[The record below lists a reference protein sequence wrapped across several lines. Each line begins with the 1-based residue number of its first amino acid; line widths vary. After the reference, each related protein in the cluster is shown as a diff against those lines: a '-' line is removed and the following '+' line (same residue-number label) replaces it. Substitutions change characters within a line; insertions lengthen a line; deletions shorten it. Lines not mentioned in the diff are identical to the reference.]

1 MKKEKLNIDIQK
13 LKEPIP
19 FFEFEEAN
27 FGLEL
32 PDIQFEL
39 PEIDFKMDFDFN
51 FKTPDI
57 ELKLPDIT
65 FPDTIKK
72 PSREL

>member
-1 MKKEKLNIDIQK
+1 MKRKKPNIDIQA
-13 LKEPIP
+13 LKFEIP
-19 FFEFEEAN
+19 FFEFEESS
-27 FGLEL
+27 FGLDI